1 MWPVL
6 LLAQVLSCPPPSFPS
21 KTWFFGIYLNFQWQ
35 KSLNNSI
42 SLTHS
47 ESKSY
52 QINSIKS
59 CPWRSF
65 QQHQMHIPSPPKF
78 SATIWFIFSWRNHSI
93 FKIFCTANPN
103 VMEPSPCTCPHWEP
117 SKDTKNTWSEASWF
131 SGSHSYKT
139 KQITF
144 LLHRV
149 NQPVIEH
156 LSAQGRPNPRRGLCS
171 F

>member
-1 MWPVL
+1 
-6 LLAQVLSCPPPSFPS
+6 VLSCPPPSFPS

-42 SLTHS
+42 S
-47 ESKSY
+47 
-52 QINSIKS
+52 
-59 CPWRSF
+59 P
-65 QQHQMHIPSPPKF
+65 
-78 SATIWFIFSWRNHSI
+78 TIWVQILPNKIPLNPAHQDLSNNTKGTFQFLRNFQLLFNLVFREKIIQYSRFFAPQTQMSWNQAHAPLLVESFPKTPR
-93 FKIFCTANPN
+93 TR
-103 VMEPSPCTCPHWEP
+103 
-117 SKDTKNTWSEASWF
+117 SEASWF
-131 SGSHSYKT
+131 SGSRSYKT